1 MNEWRELK
9 TLQEVA
15 EAQKNGEE
23 IERNYGG
30 GWKPW
35 AGKAWDSGSCYHSRP
50 RKKTKTIV
58 LREALMRNSIGGYWI
73 DLRTTDAEAGTFF
86 IRWLDTPPREIEVPD
101 AD

>member
-23 IERNYGG
+23 IEIKGAF
-30 GWKPW
+30 GWFEW
-35 AGKAWDSGSCYHSRP
+35 SGSCWSDECAYRSRP

-58 LREALMRNSIGGYWI
+58 LREALILGPFGHY
-73 DLRTTDAEAGTFF
+73 F
-86 IRWLDTPPREIEVPD
+86 IRWCSDCDDGLVRWLDTPPREIEVPD